1 MMTMDD
7 ILQLLAS
14 SDVGTR
20 LSVAEDLNRR
30 LQDRTAWVDPLPTDT
45 KKRVFNSVAGLARE
59 SNVKLCVV
67 GLTCLQTLV
76 EQHADA
82 FQTYMNATFDTVVA
96 KFADVK
102 VSLFLTVCRDAH
114 RVPDHLCVR
123 VCVLVVGQPAVRA
136 KAVDALI
143 SVINALGL
151 STGFEKLAVRLIF
164 RPASSTHKCVTSRPP
179 VPAPPPPSSP
189 ISRTRVTTCA
199 SCRCGRCC
207 GCRSSTART

>member
-1 MMTMDD
+1 MTMDD

-102 VSLFLTVCRDAH
+102 VSLFLAVCRDAR

-123 VCVLVVGQPAVRA
+123 VCV
-136 KAVDALI
+136 
-143 SVINALGL
+143 
-151 STGFEKLAVRLIF
+151 
-164 RPASSTHKCVTSRPP
+164 CVSLWWGSRPCGP
-179 VPAPPPPSSP
+179 RPSTP
-189 ISRTRVTTCA
+189 
-199 SCRCGRCC
+199 
-207 GCRSSTART
+207 